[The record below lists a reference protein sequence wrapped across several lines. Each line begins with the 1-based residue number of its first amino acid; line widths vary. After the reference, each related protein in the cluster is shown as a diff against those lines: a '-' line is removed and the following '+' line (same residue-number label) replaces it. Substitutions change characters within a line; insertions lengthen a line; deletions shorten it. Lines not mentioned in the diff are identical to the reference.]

1 MTLLRQYAATEAET
15 RARRLAALA
24 TGCLLDEVR
33 LTPKPGL
40 VDRRGSGAHQ
50 DLTLALMERS
60 AHSLTPAFQALALAC
75 WQQPADVALRQRVGQ
90 LGREA
95 EACML
100 QATGG
105 VNTHRG
111 AIWALGLLVCGAA
124 MTADSQD
131 AVGSGAEALT
141 LRGNAAALSGTAVVT
156 WGANAAPGT
165 GAETAA
171 RGATIAVGTG
181 TAAATRRENATIC
194 SGEQA
199 MTRVVKAAARLARLP
214 DAQMPRQFS
223 NGQRASARY
232 RLPGAREEAQQGFP
246 HITDLALPQLH
257 ASRQQG
263 ATEEQAQ
270 LDALLAMMTTLSD
283 TCVLSRAG
291 LAGLTAMQQGARA
304 VLAAGGV
311 SQPAGWTALVQLD
324 RQMLAANASPG
335 GAADLLAAT
344 LFLDRLS
351 RGG

>member
-1 MTLLRQYAATEAET
+1 MRLLRQNAAMQAAHQAE
-15 RARRLAALA
+15 RLAALA

-60 AHSLTPAFQALALAC
+60 AHSLTFAFQALALAC
-75 WQQPADVALRQRVGQ
+75 WQQPADIALRQRVGQ

-95 EACML
+95 EARML
-100 QATGG
+100 QATNG

-111 AIWALGLLVCGAA
+111 AIWVLGLLVCGAA
-124 MTADSQD
+124 MTTGSTGA
-131 AVGSGAEALT
+131 AGSGADAL
-141 LRGNAAALSGTAVVT
+141 
-156 WGANAAPGT
+156 
-165 GAETAA
+165 
-171 RGATIAVGTG
+171 
-181 TAAATRRENATIC
+181 
-194 SGEQA
+194 
-199 MTRVVKAAARLARLP
+199 MRVVDAAARLAQLP

-246 HITDLALPQLH
+246 HIIRLALPQLR
-257 ASRQQG
+257 ASRLQG
-263 ATEEQAQ
+263 AWEQAAR
-270 LDALLAMMTTLSD
+270 LDALLAIMTTLSD

-291 LAGLTAMQQGARA
+291 LDGLNAMQQGARA

-311 SQPAGWTALVQLD
+311 SQPAGRAALAQLD
-324 RQMLAANASPG
+324 QQMLAANASPG

-351 RGG
+351 RAG

>member
-141 LRGNAAALSGTAVVT
+141 RMVD
-156 WGANAAPGT
+156 
-165 GAETAA
+165 
-171 RGATIAVGTG
+171 
-181 TAAATRRENATIC
+181 
-194 SGEQA
+194 
-199 MTRVVKAAARLARLP
+199 AAARLARLP

-223 NGQRASARY
+223 NGQCASARY

-257 ASRQQG
+257 ASRRQG

-291 LAGLTAMQQGARA
+291 MAGLTAMQQGARA

-311 SQPAGWTALVQLD
+311 SLPAGWTALVQLD

>member
-95 EACML
+95 EARML

-141 LRGNAAALSGTAVVT
+141 GDTILPS
-156 WGANAAPGT
+156 
-165 GAETAA
+165 GAE
-171 RGATIAVGTG
+171 AVMQ
-181 TAAATRRENATIC
+181 RENANVWRGAEGVVCMRIARVWC
-194 SGEQA
+194 GAEA
-199 MTRVVKAAARLARLP
+199 MTRVVDAAARLAQLP

-223 NGQRASARY
+223 NGQRASARF

-246 HITDLALPQLH
+246 HITRLALPQLR
-257 ASRQQG
+257 ASRRQG

-270 LDALLAMMTTLSD
+270 LDALLAMMTSLSD

-311 SQPAGWTALVQLD
+311 SQPAGWSALVQLD